1 MAAREYRLAQRRGLS
16 QYESDIAKGVY
27 PYLQVLEELTQNI
40 EIVSEVPLGIVDI
53 PLDQIVGTNGH
64 GRSTSF
70 ARNFMPL
77 LREESEFAD
86 KWSNLCLAHLEEGI
100 RDPIKCYEFMN
111 RFYVI
116 EGNKRVSVLKY
127 FDAIEIQGDVTRI
140 IPKPDDSKASR
151 VYQEFLKFYKIA
163 RINYVNFTELGSYDL
178 LLQYLGKTER
188 EDWTPEFQKRFR
200 SDYFRFVTV
209 YRKSAGKHISLSESD
224 AFLEYLKIYSF
235 DTINVSTDK
244 EIAAAIQKIESNLNL
259 AAQETPVGLHM
270 QPEDSKKKNLVEIL
284 ATGITEA
291 LGVADHHLNVAFV
304 YSKTPAD
311 SGWTYG
317 HELGRLQLEESMGE
331 DLTITKVDNALA
343 PGADP
348 DKILSSLAEAGNDV
362 IFTIT
367 PEMITQ
373 TIRAAVTYPKTK
385 FLNCSVNMAA
395 GKIRTYYG
403 RMYEAKFLMGLIAG
417 VMTRNNRIAYVT
429 DYAISG
435 MIASVNAFA
444 RGVQLVNP
452 EAKVYLIWSS
462 LTDSNVEAELRE
474 KGPDVVSHQD
484 FVKPISTERHHGL
497 YFRGENGEVK
507 ELAVP
512 LWNWGLF
519 YERILKSIQ
528 SGAWSED
535 NTEEETHS
543 INYWWGMSSG
553 VIDIVLSDDLPE
565 GVRQLVSFYKKAI
578 QRRSYSPFDGYIK
591 DQSGQVRSE
600 ADGYITTA
608 HIVTMDWLI
617 DNIEGEIPPTERFW
631 EGARN
636 LMKTMELTKGES
648 EEVEE
653 LES

>member
-1 MAAREYRLAQRRGLS
+1 MVVREYRLAQRRGLS
-16 QYESDIAKGVY
+16 QYENDIAKGVY
-27 PYLQVLEELTQNI
+27 PYLQVLEELTQNL

-53 PLDQIVGTNGH
+53 PIAQIVGTNGH

-86 KWSNLCLAHLEEGI
+86 KWSSLCMAHLEEGI

-127 FDAIEIQGDVTRI
+127 YGAIEIQGEVTRI
-140 IPKPDDSKASR
+140 IARPDGSKASK

-163 RINYVNFTELGSYDL
+163 RINYINFSEPGSYEL
-178 LLQYLGKTER
+178 LLHYLDKPR
-188 EDWTPEFQKRFR
+188 KEDWTSEFQKKFR
-200 SDYFRFVTV
+200 SGYFRFASIF
-209 YRKSAGKHISLSESD
+209 RKNAGRHISLSDAD

-235 DTINVSTDK
+235 DSIGESTDK
-244 EIAAAIQKIESNLNL
+244 EIAAAIQKIEGNLNL

-270 QPEDSKKKNLVEIL
+270 QPEENRKKNLVEML
-284 ATGITEA
+284 ASGITEV
-291 LGVADHHLNVAFV
+291 LGVPERHLNVAFV
-304 YSKTPAD
+304 YGKSPET

-317 HELGRLQLEESMGE
+317 HELGRLQLEETMGE
-331 DLTITKVDNALA
+331 DLSITKVENAL
-343 PGADP
+343 DP
-348 DKILSSLAEAGNDV
+348 EASPDAILSSLAEAGNDV
-362 IFTIT
+362 VFTT
-367 PEMITQ
+367 SPELISQ
-373 TIRAAVTYPKTK
+373 TIRAAVRYPKTR

-395 GKIRTYYG
+395 GQIRTYYG

-417 VMTRNNRIAYVT
+417 VMTRNDRIAYVT

-435 MIASVNAFA
+435 MMASVNAFA
-444 RGVQLVNP
+444 RGVELVNP
-452 EAKVYLIWSS
+452 KAEVYLIWSS
-462 LTDSNVEAELRE
+462 LTDSDVEKELKE
-474 KGPDVVSHQD
+474 KDPDVVSHQD
-484 FVKPISTERHHGL
+484 FITPVSAERHYGL
-497 YFRGENGEVK
+497 YCREKDGAGK
-507 ELAVP
+507 ELAMP

-528 SGAWSED
+528 SGAWAEEND
-535 NTEEETHS
+535 EEETHS
-543 INYWWGMSSG
+543 INYWWGLSSG
-553 VIDIVLSDDLPE
+553 VIDIVLSGELPE
-565 GVRQLVSFYKKAI
+565 SVRQLVSFYKKAI
-578 QRRSYSPFDGYIK
+578 ERRSYSPFDGFIK
-591 DQSGQVRSE
+591 DQEGRVRSE

-608 HIVTMDWLI
+608 HIVTMDWLME
-617 DNIEGEIPPTERFW
+617 NIKGEIPPAERFR

-636 LMKTMELTKGES
+636 LMMNMDLTKGES